1 MVAGVGFSLSRR
13 VFHCLQA
20 RGMTV
25 VTGVLRAGVLHG
37 VRSDAG
43 EGWLALLLVTKG
55 RSGLASFFG
64 WGWGGAGLGRSPQ
77 LGGRRCYKVKRIG
90 AVRDQDVVAVSASK
104 QPLFFSPPGLKEV
117 LLLGLVPNGGRFASA
132 NE

>member
-43 EGWLALLLVTKG
+43 GGLVGIAVGHKG
-55 RSGLASFFG
+55 EIGVGKLF
-64 WGWGGAGLGRSPQ
+64 WMGLGLGGSPR
-77 LGGRRCYKVKRIG
+77 LGGRQCYKVKGIG
-90 AVRDQDVVAVSASK
+90 EFRDQ
-104 QPLFFSPPGLKEV
+104 GW
-117 LLLGLVPNGGRFASA
+117 
-132 NE
+132 

>member
-1 MVAGVGFSLSRR
+1 MAGVGFSLSRR

-55 RSGLASFFG
+55 RSGLASFFWMGLG
-64 WGWGGAGLGRSPQ
+64 WSGAGQEPPVGR
-77 LGGRRCYKVKRIG
+77 KT
-90 AVRDQDVVAVSASK
+90 
-104 QPLFFSPPGLKEV
+104 V
-117 LLLGLVPNGGRFASA
+117 LQGEADRSG
-132 NE
+132 